1 MFTRS
6 AAAAL
11 GAAGLVLL
19 SALGLSGCGGV
30 VDPSSNR
37 ISLFSGTIDVETFEI
52 NYPMSEELR
61 MYMSKVLSAF
71 EQYAKMSHH
80 LAFEGLMSTLKLD
93 DADRVA
99 DILAAHLMVATAE
112 KQSLLEL
119 VNPYERHLTFLDDRT
134 RTRRDHLKYLTL
146 IDAIALVH
154 QHQRGLRRS
163 ARYGQEKLYIEVEL
177 LDIELGTELAHEVLG
192 RSLDELSPQTRRF
205 LSLLDQMA
213 AAACERQGIERPEWR
228 FSQREVREHTGWSDF
243 AVKTHLRKLV
253 ELEYVLVHRSQ
264 RGQSFVYE
272 LLYRGEGT
280 DGRPFV
286 LGLIDVE
293 KLRLE
298 LETPSRSDEATAAST
313 TEPIQL
319 EPERR
324 DYDPDREHPE
334 PERVQEEAKREAP
347 GSIEGATKEHG
358 ESVKHPTDDNGAE
371 GQKTPRR
378 GKTQYK
384 GKKAT
389 RAEVASSAVAIR
401 RNGSGRKRAKVGQ
414 P

>member
-1 MFTRS
+1 MDQASRT
-6 AAAAL
+6 
-11 GAAGLVLL
+11 V
-19 SALGLSGCGGV
+19 GV
-30 VDPSSNR
+30 
-37 ISLFSGTIDVETFEI
+37 
-52 NYPMSEELR
+52 
-61 MYMSKVLSAF
+61 
-71 EQYAKMSHH
+71 
-80 LAFEGLMSTLKLD
+80 
-93 DADRVA
+93 
-99 DILAAHLMVATAE
+99 
-112 KQSLLEL
+112 
-119 VNPYERHLTFLDDRT
+119 
-134 RTRRDHLKYLTL
+134 
-146 IDAIALVH
+146 
-154 QHQRGLRRS
+154 GLRRS

-324 DYDPDREHPE
+324 DYDPDRAQVGRS
-334 PERVQEEAKREAP
+334 RVFARVDLP
-347 GSIEGATKEHG
+347 GAVADGSTI
-358 ESVKHPTDDNGAE
+358 DAE
-371 GQKTPRR
+371 GHLWNAQWGGARVMRYRPDGTVDRIVPMPVPQPSCCAIGGPGLDTLYVITSPQGLGQAAR
-378 GKTQYK
+378 
-384 GKKAT
+384 
-389 RAEVASSAVAIR
+389 SAWL
-401 RNGSGRKRAKVGQ
+401 GSGNLFELRLPRALGLPEGRVVL